1 MLWLRGWLRGST
13 DRPEMRP
20 HSTSEVFSH
29 FFASNAINT
38 KKIHNSSDLGEQ
50 SELLHRSVSQHRP
63 PLLMLP
69 NEERSESRK
78 FFCLSENKLYDIQ
91 IPEFHGKWCCGSSKG
106 WLVTV
111 DDNSNVHLLN
121 PLSKIHI
128 QLPSLDK
135 FTHPQHPILRHKKRG
150 SYRWYM
156 RKTVLSA
163 DPIST
168 PYYIVVSIVTYHRL
182 FSFYKPG
189 DEGWT
194 TLNRQWGSYED
205 VIYHKGKFYC
215 IIDSGNLVA
224 CDFSSNGLP
233 KLTKISKSD
242 GKRIS
247 ESDGKRSGR
256 RYLVESSGELLNVC
270 RYYEMHP
277 MYVRY
282 LILGSSKCLDG
293 DFDPRNLGWTMR
305 TSYFEVSKLDQNTG
319 KWIELESLGD
329 QVLFLGLNSS
339 LSLSALDFPQL
350 KRNCIYFT
358 DDSDVNNEGIDNG
371 VYDLENESI
380 KPCYPNSPSWIT
392 KLIWLHPNLCGV
404 PNC

>member
-1 MLWLRGWLRGST
+1 MAIRGGLPLPPLSLS
-13 DRPEMRP
+13 P
-20 HSTSEVFSH
+20 SVKSLKFSALTSLSFSPSIIR
-29 FFASNAINT
+29 FARLSLLNSSKASNAINT

-69 NEERSESRK
+69 NEERSESR
-78 FFCLSENKLYDIQ
+78 
-91 IPEFHGKWCCGSSKG
+91 
-106 WLVTV
+106 
-111 DDNSNVHLLN
+111 
-121 PLSKIHI
+121 
-128 QLPSLDK
+128 
-135 FTHPQHPILRHKKRG
+135 
-150 SYRWYM
+150 
-156 RKTVLSA
+156 
-163 DPIST
+163 
-168 PYYIVVSIVTYHRL
+168 
-182 FSFYKPG
+182 

-205 VIYHKGKFYC
+205 VIYHK
-215 IIDSGNLVA
+215 
-224 CDFSSNGLP
+224 
-233 KLTKISKSD
+233 
-242 GKRIS
+242 

>member
-1 MLWLRGWLRGST
+1 MAIRGGLPLPPLSLS
-13 DRPEMRP
+13 P
-20 HSTSEVFSH
+20 SVKSLKFSALTSLSFSPSIIR
-29 FFASNAINT
+29 FARLSLLNSSKASNAINT

-69 NEERSESRK
+69 NEERSESR
-78 FFCLSENKLYDIQ
+78 
-91 IPEFHGKWCCGSSKG
+91 
-106 WLVTV
+106 
-111 DDNSNVHLLN
+111 
-121 PLSKIHI
+121 
-128 QLPSLDK
+128 
-135 FTHPQHPILRHKKRG
+135 
-150 SYRWYM
+150 
-156 RKTVLSA
+156 
-163 DPIST
+163 
-168 PYYIVVSIVTYHRL
+168 
-182 FSFYKPG
+182 

>member
-1 MLWLRGWLRGST
+1 MAIRGGLPLPPLSLS
-13 DRPEMRP
+13 P
-20 HSTSEVFSH
+20 SVKSLKFSALTSLSFSPSIIR
-29 FFASNAINT
+29 FARLSLLNSSKASNAINT

-69 NEERSESRK
+69 NEERSESR
-78 FFCLSENKLYDIQ
+78 
-91 IPEFHGKWCCGSSKG
+91 
-106 WLVTV
+106 
-111 DDNSNVHLLN
+111 
-121 PLSKIHI
+121 
-128 QLPSLDK
+128 
-135 FTHPQHPILRHKKRG
+135 
-150 SYRWYM
+150 
-156 RKTVLSA
+156 
-163 DPIST
+163 
-168 PYYIVVSIVTYHRL
+168 
-182 FSFYKPG
+182 

-215 IIDSGNLVA
+215 IID
-224 CDFSSNGLP
+224 
-233 KLTKISKSD
+233 
-242 GKRIS
+242 S